1 MNHPPAEVSVPPLD
15 LPELDPELAAF
26 VRRTMPSFQA
36 WELLHLLAENPGLTG
51 TLEDFALRLARRPD
65 DPALVEAAAR
75 LAEQGI
81 LKRSATAGGRVIYR
95 LAPGPHCE
103 LLRRIAEHCHRDPSF
118 HLRLMYHIM
127 MAD

>member
-1 MNHPPAEVSVPPLD
+1 MNHPAAEAGAPFD

-26 VRRTMPSFQA
+26 VRRAMPSFQA

-65 DPALVEAAAR
+65 DPALGEAAAR

-81 LKRSATAGGRVIYR
+81 LKRSVTAGGRTLYR
-95 LAPGPHCE
+95 LAPGPHRE
-103 LLRRIAEHCHRDPSF
+103 LLRRIAEFCHQDPSF

>member
-1 MNHPPAEVSVPPLD
+1 MNHPPAEAGAPFD

-26 VRRTMPSFQA
+26 VRRAMPSFQA

-65 DPALVEAAAR
+65 DPALGEAAAR

-81 LKRSATAGGRVIYR
+81 LRRSATAGGRALYG
-95 LAPGPHCE
+95 LAPGPHRE
-103 LLRRIAEHCHRDPSF
+103 LLHRIVERCRRDPSF
-118 HLRLMYHIM
+118 RLRLMYHIM